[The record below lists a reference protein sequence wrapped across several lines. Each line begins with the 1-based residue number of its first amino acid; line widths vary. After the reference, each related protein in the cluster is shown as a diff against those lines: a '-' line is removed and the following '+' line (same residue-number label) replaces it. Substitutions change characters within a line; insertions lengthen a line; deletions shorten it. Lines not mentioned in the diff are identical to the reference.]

1 MDALMDEFEL
11 GDDEGD
17 GSADE
22 AGHPVPVIDY
32 SRMRSIGCRE
42 EELWKKALW
51 KDVPL
56 PSEEYDSD
64 ADEGSQQ
71 SDEDGFTGDVE
82 GSSAR
87 ANLQFSR
94 AVGDMVTAGRSDK
107 AENVLVDIKGFRF
120 AQNKVG
126 SSVGIPPLMT
136 VMKVLRL

>member
-1 MDALMDEFEL
+1 
-11 GDDEGD
+11 
-17 GSADE
+17 
-22 AGHPVPVIDY
+22 
-32 SRMRSIGCRE
+32 
-42 EELWKKALW
+42 
-51 KDVPL
+51 L

-126 SSVGIPPLMT
+126 ST
-136 VMKVLRL
+136 LR

>member
-1 MDALMDEFEL
+1 M
-11 GDDEGD
+11 
-17 GSADE
+17 
-22 AGHPVPVIDY
+22 
-32 SRMRSIGCRE
+32 
-42 EELWKKALW
+42 
-51 KDVPL
+51 
-56 PSEEYDSD
+56 
-64 ADEGSQQ
+64 
-71 SDEDGFTGDVE
+71 E

-126 SSVGIPPLMT
+126 SSVGIPPMMT

>member
-17 GSADE
+17 GPAD
-22 AGHPVPVIDY
+22 GHEMGHHHDIDY

-42 EELWKKALW
+42 EEQWKKALW

-71 SDEDGFTGDVE
+71 SDEDGFTFTGDVE
-82 GSSAR
+82 GASAR
-87 ANLQFSR
+87 AHLQFSR
-94 AVGDMVTAGRSDK
+94 AVADMVTAGRSDK

-126 SSVGIPPLMT
+126 
-136 VMKVLRL
+136 R

>member
-1 MDALMDEFEL
+1 MDTLTNEFEL

-17 GSADE
+17 GPADE
-22 AGHPVPVIDY
+22 VGHHDINY

-42 EELWKKALW
+42 EEQWKKDLWKE
-51 KDVPL
+51 VPL

-64 ADEGSQQ
+64 ADENSQQ
-71 SDEDGFTGDVE
+71 SDEDGLQFTGDVE

-87 ANLQFSR
+87 ACLQFSR
-94 AVGDMVTAGRSDK
+94 AVADMVTIGQSDK

-126 SSVGIPPLMT
+126 
-136 VMKVLRL
+136 R